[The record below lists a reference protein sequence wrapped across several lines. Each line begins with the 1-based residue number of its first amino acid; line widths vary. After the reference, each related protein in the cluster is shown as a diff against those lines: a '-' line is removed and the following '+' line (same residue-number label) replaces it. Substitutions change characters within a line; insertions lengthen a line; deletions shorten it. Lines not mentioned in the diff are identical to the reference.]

1 MKRSGHMPAL
11 SPRAKRLVRA
21 GKTLFGDRHQSAL
34 ARLIGV
40 SQPYVARLTSTSSEL
55 QLPVTDELEKT
66 LQRKLRSE
74 QSRLLKTSNKLAV
87 IINEIEQEKSNDA

>member
-1 MKRSGHMPAL
+1 MPKQL
-11 SPRAKRLVRA
+11 NRRAKRLVRG
-21 GKTLFGDRHQSAL
+21 GKALFGKRYQSAL
-34 ARLIGV
+34 ARLLDV
-40 SQPYVARLTSTSSEL
+40 SQPYVARLTTTVSDL

-74 QSRLLKTSNKLAV
+74 QSRLLKLSNKLAI

>member
-1 MKRSGHMPAL
+1 VTVL
-11 SPRAKRLVRA
+11 SPRAKRFVRA
-21 GKTLFGDRHQSAL
+21 GKALFGSRYQSAL
-34 ARLIGV
+34 ARLLDV
-40 SQPYVARLTSTSSEL
+40 SQPYVARLTTTVSDL

-87 IINEIEQEKSNDA
+87 IVNEIEQEKSNDA